1 MSNNKMVM
9 IRSVAFFDFKLQKTV
24 LIEYSY
30 PKRSYNSREKILLR
44 TLSCLFL

>member
-24 LIEYSY
+24 LKDLIIL
-30 PKRSYNSREKILLR
+30 EKKYY
-44 TLSCLFL
+44 